1 MHHEV
6 DPGRNSAVGN
16 WRKGTKMK
24 GKREKE
30 RLAELL
36 DDGERLVES
45 DKKIQGVFF
54 IQHTKHSTLAQNIRE
69 KLRVLEFV
77 ESFKIKIVER
87 TGNTL
92 VDTLHR

>member
-16 WRKGTKMK
+16 WWKGSKMK
-24 GKREKE
+24 RKREKE

-54 IQHTKHSTLAQNIRE
+54 I
-69 KLRVLEFV
+69 
-77 ESFKIKIVER
+77 
-87 TGNTL
+87 
-92 VDTLHR
+92 